1 MIHTRIKKVLK
12 HTFIPHIDNDYKPH
26 FFREHVILSLL
37 IGVISLLLIS
47 FTTYVVIRTTTYG
60 SSVVSTILI
69 DLTNQS
75 RRENGLPPLLYNQ
88 RLYNAADMKGH
99 DMVARD
105 YFAHFAPD
113 GTSPWHWYNQAGYQF
128 LFAGE
133 NLAINYRSSRAVQN
147 AWMNSPKHRQNIL
160 DKRFEDIGI
169 ATVPSTV
176 NDKKVLF
183 VVQMFGK
190 QEATTV
196 PNSLTPKTIF
206 PSPHFYEKLLFNAS
220 YYINN
225 IYTTLISILV
235 IALCLMVFIE
245 IRKQHI
251 YHITYGVLLIIIV
264 IICIGINSFL
274 I

>member
-1 MIHTRIKKVLK
+1 V
-12 HTFIPHIDNDYKPH
+12 
-26 FFREHVILSLL
+26 
-37 IGVISLLLIS
+37 
-47 FTTYVVIRTTTYG
+47 
-60 SSVVSTILI
+60 LI

-75 RRENGLPPLLYNQ
+75 RKENGLPPLLYNQ
-88 RLYNAADMKGH
+88 QLFTAANLKGQ
-99 DMVARD
+99 DMVSRD

-113 GTSPWHWYNQAGYQF
+113 GTSPWHWFSLAGYTF

-147 AWMNSPKHRQNIL
+147 AWMNSPKHRENIL

-169 ATVPSTV
+169 ATVPSV
-176 NDKKVLF
+176 VDDKQVLL

-190 QEATTV
+190 QGATTV
-196 PNSLTPKTIF
+196 PRSLLPSKII
-206 PSPHFYEKLLFNAS
+206 PSPHFYEKLIFDAS
-220 YYINN
+220 YYITN
-225 IYTTLISILV
+225 IYTTLIAILV
-235 IALCLMVFIE
+235 IALLLMIFIE

-251 YHITYGVLLIIIV
+251 YHIFYGVLLIVVV